1 MNTSFFYP
9 AETPETTEFHKS
21 MSMNGKLGEVKDIV
35 PLVKLLVSPEGGW
48 ITAQTIFI
56 NSGYLAR

>member
-1 MNTSFFYP
+1 
-9 AETPETTEFHKS
+9 
-21 MSMNGKLGEVKDIV
+21 MSMNGKLGEVRDIV

-56 NSGYLAR
+56 NGGYVAR